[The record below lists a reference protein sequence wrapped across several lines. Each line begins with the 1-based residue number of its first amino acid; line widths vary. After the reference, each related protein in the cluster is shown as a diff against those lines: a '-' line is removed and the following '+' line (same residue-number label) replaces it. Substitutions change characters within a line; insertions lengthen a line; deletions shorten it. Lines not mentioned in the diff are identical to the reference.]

1 MPCVHKP
8 NSADAKSRAADCSV
22 IPEDH
27 LEKGSE
33 MKAKGIP
40 DVVKQKAEYI
50 IEEFNRKTL
59 RKRNCFYQARFK
71 GKFLYLDRAD
81 YGNIGPICRLSYT
94 GNMGKW
100 EFAIFKWSSEKYDP
114 GEWFFPGSQHIDGSI
129 EGAMKAG
136 LDAYP
141 A

>member
-1 MPCVHKP
+1 
-8 NSADAKSRAADCSV
+8 
-22 IPEDH
+22 
-27 LEKGSE
+27 

-40 DVVKQKAEYI
+40 DDVKQKTKYI

-71 GKFLYLDRAD
+71 GKFLYLDRSD
-81 YGNIGPICRLSYT
+81 YGNIGPICRLTYT

-114 GEWFFPGSQHIDGSI
+114 GEWFFPGSQHVDGSI